1 MRAGPAASI
10 RAALPLGML
19 LLCGLLLGPG
29 AARADGEES
38 VVMGTAPVA
47 GAYFPAG
54 GAICRL
60 VNQRREAHGLRCL
73 VESTA
78 GSAENLRRLK
88 AGDLDL
94 ALLQSD
100 WQYHAYRGTIGAREG
115 PAFASLRALFS
126 LHAQPITIVAAR
138 ESGVETV
145 DDLLGK
151 RVSLGPF
158 GSAMRRTS
166 ESLVLAFGWPESARK
181 EALDLAPDDQVDALC
196 AGLIDAFVMP
206 TSHPSGLVAAA
217 AEGCLARLVPVEGA
231 AVDELLSR
239 RPFFARASIA
249 GGLYRGN
256 PERVGS
262 FGVRATLVA
271 AADQPADLVYQL
283 VREVF
288 ERLDELKAQH
298 PALASL
304 VAESMVELGNSAP
317 FHDGALRYY
326 REKGWK

>member
-1 MRAGPAASI
+1 MTRSRFFALRSWAAAGLSLLTLFAMGGNPP
-10 RAALPLGML
+10 RAA
-19 LLCGLLLGPG
+19 
-29 AARADGEES
+29 EES
-38 VVMGTAPVA
+38 VMVLGTAPVA

-60 VNQRREAHGLRCL
+60 VNTRRAEHGLRCL
-73 VESTA
+73 IESTA

-100 WQYHAYRGTIGAREG
+100 WQYHAYRGTIGAKDG
-115 PAFASLRALFS
+115 PAFAGLRALFS
-126 LHAQPITIVAAR
+126 LHAQPITVVAAR

-145 DDLLGK
+145 EDLLGK
-151 RVSLGPF
+151 RVSLGPL

-166 ESLVLAFGWPESARK
+166 ESLVVAFGWPDSARS
-181 EALDLAPDDQVDALC
+181 EALDLAPDDQVEALC

-217 AEGCLARLVPVEGA
+217 AEGCLARLIPVEGEV
-231 AVDELLSR
+231 VDDLLAR
-239 RPFFARASIA
+239 VPFFARARIA

-256 PERVGS
+256 PEQVGS

-271 AADQPADLVYQL
+271 AADQPADLVYQV
-283 VREVF
+283 VRDVF
-288 ERLDELKAQH
+288 ERLDELKSQH

-304 VAESMVELGNSAP
+304 VAESMIESGNSAP

-326 REKGWK
+326 RERGWK